1 MADLE
6 KTVAIIFEGVD
17 QMGAGVTSATRQL
30 DSLSGSV
37 QQAAQPLADL
47 TVGVLKFET
56 ALLAAGAA
64 VTGVA
69 VKVAGDFDAG
79 FREITTLVDMPAEA
93 LEQFRG
99 DILDYASTSTQ
110 AIGTVNSGLY
120 SLISAGADTE
130 ESLRLLAAAEQL
142 AVGGKTDL
150 STASKGLSG
159 VLNAYGAEAD
169 QATQYTD
176 TYFVAM
182 KNGMTTVDELASSLP
197 QITSLAA
204 QLGVDFD
211 TAASA
216 VSALTTT
223 GLSTSQAVT
232 QLGAAFTSVLGPSQ
246 QAKDLADELG
256 VEFNTTALRTK
267 GLEGFLGDLA
277 EATGGSEEQMRTLF
291 GSTEATRAVLAL
303 VGPVADQFATNLEDM
318 DAKAGATAEA
328 FDKMS
333 GTVEQGTQKIKRPP

>member
-17 QMGAGVTSATRQL
+17 QMGAGVTSATNQL
-30 DSLSGSV
+30 NSLSGSV

-120 SLISAGADTE
+120 SLIS
-130 ESLRLLAAAEQL
+130 
-142 AVGGKTDL
+142 
-150 STASKGLSG
+150 
-159 VLNAYGAEAD
+159 
-169 QATQYTD
+169 
-176 TYFVAM
+176 
-182 KNGMTTVDELASSLP
+182 
-197 QITSLAA
+197 
-204 QLGVDFD
+204 
-211 TAASA
+211 
-216 VSALTTT
+216 
-223 GLSTSQAVT
+223 
-232 QLGAAFTSVLGPSQ
+232 
-246 QAKDLADELG
+246 
-256 VEFNTTALRTK
+256 
-267 GLEGFLGDLA
+267 
-277 EATGGSEEQMRTLF
+277 
-291 GSTEATRAVLAL
+291 
-303 VGPVADQFATNLEDM
+303 
-318 DAKAGATAEA
+318 
-328 FDKMS
+328 
-333 GTVEQGTQKIKRPP
+333 